1 MIMPE
6 EIEGQTTSRLDTGRY
21 VDIVRRRHLQFLAP
35 LFLGWLAVWGS
46 SWILPPRYKS
56 GTLILVEQ
64 PTMPNSLVAPNV
76 NEDLQDRLQ
85 SMTQQILSRTRLLLI
100 IDKLNLYGEKHRVL
114 TPDQKVALMRKDIDV
129 ELVRDPQNQA
139 ITAFRISYSAPD
151 PREAQQVTGELTNL
165 FIDENTRV
173 REQESEDT
181 TRFMED
187 QVTSARSSLADQ
199 DAKVRAFQSQH
210 EGELPDQQASNL
222 QILSGLQAE
231 LQNEQDALNAATQ
244 ERVYHQS
251 LIDQYRALQGTSRT
265 TTGAPTGLAGVDQ
278 RLESLRA
285 KLADLST
292 RYTDQYPEIQDLK
305 EEIAKTEK
313 TREQLIANMQSGV
326 SGKQLKADN
335 ASPVVTDPAQDG
347 PFLQLQ
353 SQLQAD
359 QIEISNREQA
369 IASLKLRISQYQA
382 RLSEEPAVEQQLA
395 DLTRG
400 YDQSKANF
408 DDLLK
413 KESESQMATSMEQM
427 QEGER
432 FTMIDPPSLP
442 IKPDFPNRLKM
453 CGMGLGVGFALGI
466 LIVAGLEFLDDR
478 LHTEQ
483 QIRNLL
489 PVTVVA
495 EVPNISSPHDEGK
508 RKRRLVLGWAMTALI
523 VAAIAGGS
531 AFSYLHD

>member
-1 MIMPE
+1 MPE
-6 EIEGQTTSRLDTGRY
+6 PIQEETTQQLDIGRY
-21 VDIVRRRHLQFLAP
+21 LDIVRRRHLQFLIP
-35 LFLGWLAVWGS
+35 LFFGWLVVWGS
-46 SWILPPRYKS
+46 SWVLPPRYKS
-56 GTLILVEQ
+56 NTLILVEQ
-64 PTMPNSLVAPNV
+64 PTMPANLVTPNV
-76 NEDLQDRLQ
+76 NENLQDRLQ

-100 IDKLNLYGEKHRVL
+100 IDKLNLYRNEHRTL
-114 TPDQKVALMRKDIDV
+114 TPDQKVALMQKDIDI
-129 ELVRDPQNQA
+129 ELVRDPQNDA
-139 ITAFRISYSAPD
+139 INAFRISYSAPD
-151 PREAQQVTGELTNL
+151 PREAQRVTSELTNL
-165 FIDENTRV
+165 FIDESTRV

-187 QVTSARSSLADQ
+187 QVASVRSSLADQ
-199 DAKVRAFQSQH
+199 DAKVRTFQAQH

-222 QILSGLQAE
+222 QILSGLQSQM
-231 LQNEQDALNAATQ
+231 QNEQDALNAARQ
-244 ERVYHQS
+244 QRVYHQS
-251 LIDQYRALQGTSRT
+251 LIDQYKALQGTT
-265 TTGAPTGLAGVDQ
+265 NTATEAPTGLAGIDQ
-278 RLESLRA
+278 RLETLRA
-285 KLADLST
+285 KLTDLST

-313 TREQLIANMQSGV
+313 TRDQFIASMQSAV
-326 SGKQLKADN
+326 NGKEHTKDSKSQ
-335 ASPVVTDPAQDG
+335 SQFVTDPAQDA

-359 QIEISNREQA
+359 QVEISNREQA
-369 IASLKLRISQYQA
+369 IASLKSRIDQYQA

-432 FTMIDPPSLP
+432 FTMLDPPSLP
-442 IKPDFPNRLKM
+442 VKPDFPNRLKM
-453 CGMGLGVGFALGI
+453 CGAGLGAGMALG
-466 LIVAGLEFLDDR
+466 LLMVAGLEFFDDR
-478 LHTEQ
+478 LHTDK
-483 QIRNLL
+483 QIRSLL
-489 PVTVVA
+489 PVAVVA
-495 EVPNISSPHDEGK
+495 EVPKISSPQDAGK